1 MWTDGRNNTT
11 NVLGAFRDY
20 VKGTKMTWKKNCK
33 RYEATTVTITPL
45 TVI

>member
-1 MWTDGRNNTT
+1 MWTDGRKNMT
-11 NVLGAFRDY
+11 NLLGAFRDY

-33 RYEATTVTITPL
+33 SNEATTVTVTSL